1 MRKVDVAGDG
11 VDGHLVGVIDDVD
24 DIVEARA
31 AGGVEHVVVDGV
43 AVHDAGAAV
52 GIVDELAV
60 VVVDD
65 GLAGGDAGQDA
76 LAAAGEAG
84 EEVRLDEAL
93 GHEQVGLGG
102 QLVDDEVAAA
112 GQLADVGE
120 VLDVVAVMDDYFLV
134 RDYLLAEL
142 ADELLLGGL
151 AVAAGGDEE
160 GDVGVGIALANLL
173 EHGRDD
179 DLAGH
184 RAGVVGADDDDLLL
198 ALGHDG
204 QGRGADGVGHGGA
217 HELVR
222 GAGGLVFVHMA
233 LHDAGEAALGDI
245 EAQEF
250 LTVREL
256 YDRHS

>member
-1 MRKVDVAGDG
+1 M
-11 VDGHLVGVIDDVD
+11 
-24 DIVEARA
+24 
-31 AGGVEHVVVDGV
+31 
-43 AVHDAGAAV
+43 
-52 GIVDELAV
+52 
-60 VVVDD
+60 VVDD

-93 GHEQVGLGG
+93 GHQQVGLGG
-102 QLVDDEVAAA
+102 QLVDDQVAAA
-112 GQLADVGE
+112 GQLAEIDEVVG
-120 VLDVVAVMDDYFLV
+120 VVAVVDDDLLV
-134 RDYLLAEL
+134 GDDVLAEL
-142 ADELLLGGL
+142 VDELFPGGL
-151 AVAAGGDEE
+151 AVAAGGDQQ
-160 GDVGVGIALANLL
+160 GDVGVGAALADLL
-173 EHGRDD
+173 QHRGDD

-222 GAGGLVFVHMA
+222 GAGGLVLVHMA